1 MATVKVVDIIARVED
16 ILQDEG
22 VRWLRL
28 ELQQWINEAYLSIVA
43 LRPDATA
50 TTGTFT
56 CAAGTRQTLT
66 AQFSTAQ
73 KLLDITRNLAATSDK
88 KVVRAIARQ
97 TLDDQRP
104 GWHGETQSVNVQFFA
119 YDPQQPR
126 EFLVYPP
133 ATTAAELEVIYSD
146 YPGAHALSENNLDP
160 DGGDTTVILLDDIY
174 APAITDWVLYRAYSK
189 DSEYA
194 ANEARASAAYQAFN
208 AAIGAKT
215 QVDAGAAPKS

>member
-1 MATVKVVDIIARVED
+1 MATVKVVEIVGRVEA

-22 VRWLRL
+22 VRWTRL

-50 TTGTFT
+50 TAATFT

-66 AQFSTAQ
+66 QFATAQ
-73 KLLDITRNLAATSDK
+73 KLLDITRNVAATSAK
-88 KVVRAIARQ
+88 KAVRATDRKN
-97 TLDDQRP
+97 LDDQRP
-104 GWHGETQSVNVQFFA
+104 GWHGETPSVDIQFFT
-119 YDPQQPR
+119 YDPRQPR

-133 ATTAAELEVIYSD
+133 ATVAAQLEVVYSA
-146 YPGAHALSENNLDP
+146 YPGAHALSASNLAP
-160 DGGDTTVILLDDIY
+160 DSGDATVILLEDIY

-194 ANEARASAAYQAFN
+194 ANEARAAAAYQAFN
-208 AAIGAKT
+208 AAIGVKT
-215 QVDAGAAPKS
+215 QVDVGSAPKS